1 MRMLLALVLA
11 LLARQA
17 LAACTATAVPVI
29 FGAYNP
35 VSGQVLDSAG
45 RVDVSCVPSAGYT
58 ISMSAGLG
66 SYAARQMASGPEH
79 DGTSSRELLER
90 LALAGIG
97 AVALTADR
105 AEELARDL
113 TGRGELRRDEARQ
126 TIEEAMTRWRGDAT
140 RLTERAGA
148 SLQSVFDQLGLIS
161 REVHDEL
168 ELRVAQL
175 EHRLRL
181 AESRLESRSGPTKI

>member
-1 MRMLLALVLA
+1 
-11 LLARQA
+11 
-17 LAACTATAVPVI
+17 
-29 FGAYNP
+29 
-35 VSGQVLDSAG
+35 
-45 RVDVSCVPSAGYT
+45 
-58 ISMSAGLG
+58 
-66 SYAARQMASGPEH
+66 MASGPEH